1 MSPNQ
6 ASVTVFARRWV
17 VAVAVAVAA
26 LLSSAPAR
34 ASLILNV
41 SSVTVASGSTGDS
54 FDVTLT
60 NTGPGASPAIGSFS
74 FALSSSTQINFTGV
88 TIATSSAP
96 YIFDGLGLFGPNI
109 TTSAG
114 PGTVSA
120 SDAFS
125 VIGSGTTLGAGATVG
140 LGQVVFNAGAAGVYT
155 VTVLPFPATSL
166 SDTSFP
172 VPGNIPITTLNGGTI
187 TVPPTGGEV
196 PEPATLGMGLTALLG
211 GALLAVRKS
220 RNRRVAA

>member
-41 SSVTVASGSTGDS
+41 SSVSVASGTTGAS

-60 NTGPGASPAIGSFS
+60 NTGPSASPAIGAFSFS
-74 FALSSSTQINFTGV
+74 LTTSTQINFTGV
-88 TIATSSAP
+88 TISTSAP
-96 YIFDGLGLFGPNI
+96 YIFGGLGFVGPNI
-109 TTSAG
+109 TATAG
-114 PGTVSA
+114 PGAVSA
-120 SDAFS
+120 SDFFS
-125 VIGSGTTLGAGATVG
+125 VIGSGTTLGPVTTVG
-140 LGQVVFNAGAAGVYT
+140 LGHVVFNAGAAGVYT

-172 VPGNIPITTLNGGTI
+172 VPHDIPITTLNGGTI
-187 TVPPTGGEV
+187 TVTPTGGEV
-196 PEPATLGMGLTALLG
+196 PEPATLGMGLTALIG
-211 GALLAVRKS
+211 GALVAVRKS